1 MSDVL
6 YWIWLQHCIGC
17 ARCFDNVLDYFGSI
31 EAFYESNYLQ
41 KKCCPELNDN
51 MIRKSE
57 EFTLNDAKK
66 IVDKCK
72 KNGWSI
78 ITYED
83 SEYPV
88 KLKNIYNPPAVLY
101 VSGNLPDI
109 DNVLTFGSVGTRKA
123 SPYALK
129 ASKVIAK
136 GVARCG
142 GVVVSGG
149 ALGID
154 TASHEGALEGGGKTV
169 AVLGCGLGANYLM
182 SNADLRRRIAANGAL
197 ISEYPPGTQASKYTF
212 PARNRIISGLSDA
225 VFVAEA
231 GIKSGSLITASFAAD
246 QGRDIFVLPSSIFDT
261 GFNGTNKLIEDGAVP
276 VTSMNVILSDY
287 KEKYRTLDISKAA
300 SFEELLSD
308 EYKER
313 DIPFEKD
320 EQLSFDKI
328 DEHRD
333 NQDKMAQTAAKI
345 SGNEKAVYYAL
356 TDGYTDIDSIAAR
369 ANLDMKD
376 VLMSLTMLELDGLAE
391 AGIGKRYRKKQA

>member
-1 MSDVL
+1 M
-6 YWIWLQHCIGC
+6 
-17 ARCFDNVLDYFGSI
+17 
-31 EAFYESNYLQ
+31 
-41 KKCCPELNDN
+41 
-51 MIRKSE
+51 
-57 EFTLNDAKK
+57 
-66 IVDKCK
+66 
-72 KNGWSI
+72 
-78 ITYED
+78 
-83 SEYPV
+83 
-88 KLKNIYNPPAVLY
+88 
-101 VSGNLPDI
+101 
-109 DNVLTFGSVGTRKA
+109 
-123 SPYALK
+123 
-129 ASKVIAK
+129 
-136 GVARCG
+136 
-142 GVVVSGG
+142 SGG

-287 KEKYRTLDISKAA
+287 KEKYRTLDISKSA

-333 NQDKMAQTAAKI
+333 NQDKMTQTAAKI
-345 SGNEKAVYYAL
+345 SGNEKAVYDAL

>member
-6 YWIWLQHCIGC
+6 YWIWFQHCIGC

-72 KNGWSI
+72 KNGWNI

-197 ISEYPPGTQASKYTF
+197 ISEYPPGTQAS
-212 PARNRIISGLSDA
+212 
-225 VFVAEA
+225 
-231 GIKSGSLITASFAAD
+231 GSLITASFAAD

-276 VTSMNVILSDY
+276 VTSMNVILSQY

-333 NQDKMAQTAAKI
+333 NQEKMTQTAAKI